1 MTKMGMGGNS
11 DFAMATKGSANPTS
25 FSGGC
30 SDEYLK
36 AFTFTSCHQSMNKG
50 SINAIIVGD

>member
-1 MTKMGMGGNS
+1 MTKMGVGGNS
-11 DFAMATKGSANPTS
+11 NFAMATKGSANPAS

-30 SDEYLK
+30 SDKYLE
-36 AFTFTSCHQSMNKG
+36 AFAFTSCHQSVNKG